1 MRPFDSA
8 QGGPQDWRGLVR
20 SHARAQHSA
29 LSVSM
34 VAELAA
40 HLEDLYH
47 GALADGS
54 SETVAFNVAVDALN
68 ASPLGPLA
76 DAIRRESRQPRAQS
90 ADDTARAA
98 DRRSLSVFYAIK
110 IALRQFRHQPL
121 FALLTVLVL
130 GLGTGAAVTVYTV
143 VDTVV
148 LRPLPY
154 RQPDRLVALWDSNA
168 AKGLPHEP
176 LSPVTFM
183 DYRSLHAFSDAAAWW
198 RPDVNLAD
206 PGLDPVRVNAVETS
220 ANLFALLGVPTQLGP
235 GFAQDGHI
243 FSRDLG
249 AVISARLWRTRY
261 HADPSIVGRQLM
273 LSGTPYTVL
282 GVMPDGFDYPGDID
296 VWERLKW
303 DLTQHVRAAHFME
316 GVARLAPGVD
326 LTGARTDAQALAAR
340 LGKQF
345 ADSNGGWAYQ
355 LIPVLDDQL
364 GYYRPALLV
373 MFGAV
378 GLLLVIGCLNVASLL
393 LARSLARDREV
404 SVRTAL
410 GATRRQI
417 VTQLLAESLVLCV
430 AGIAV
435 GLAITTLALPVIVA
449 FTPVNIPRLS
459 EAALSWRVVGFAF
472 GVAVVTT
479 IAFGLVP
486 ALVLLRRQLG
496 THLRSGDRGTSK
508 GSRRLYHSLVV
519 GEVALAAALLAGSAL
534 LVRTVREMTQ
544 FPSGVDANRVVL
556 ASVQLSGTAYQDWQ
570 QVADT
575 HAMIL
580 DHVRQQAGVTNAG
593 MSIRLPFETG
603 WRMPFFMNEQ
613 RPSDDTN
620 APQAQDIIVSDGFF
634 ETMGARLITGRF
646 FTPQDTSHAEGVAVV
661 NEAFARRYTTGR
673 PATDQRVTT
682 YSVAVGPLGRNLM
695 ATVRPD
701 NHVELHSLKI
711 VGVVGDIPNAAL
723 GQPVEPAIYF
733 PVTQFPFR
741 SMTFAI
747 AARDTTTAVAAMRR
761 ALADVAPS
769 TPMGPSETWGDRFDK
784 RTAEPRVL
792 MATLSAFG
800 VLAAILAALGVYG
813 LFSWSVASRRRELA
827 IRLTLGARPASI
839 GALIVRQ
846 GAWLVTAGL
855 AGGWLIIFAARTP
868 IANLLFRVAPGDP
881 TAITTAA
888 VLIAGASIA
897 ACLPAAR
904 RAMRVNPNEGLRN
917 E

>member
-1 MRPFDSA
+1 MSH
-8 QGGPQDWRGLVR
+8 DWRGLVR
-20 SHARAQHSA
+20 DHARRHRAA
-29 LSVSM
+29 LSPSM

-40 HLEDLYH
+40 HLEDLYQ
-47 GALADGS
+47 GARADGS
-54 SETVAFNVAVDALN
+54 DETAAFKIAVDALR
-68 ASPLGPLA
+68 ASPLEPLA
-76 DAIRRESRQPRAQS
+76 DAMRRESRVPRVQS
-90 ADDTARAA
+90 ADDAARAA
-98 DRRSLSVFYAIK
+98 GRRSLAMFYALK
-110 IALRQFRHQPL
+110 IAVRQFRHQPL

-130 GLGTGAAVTVYTV
+130 GLGTGAAITVYTV
-143 VDTVV
+143 VDSVV

-154 RQPDRLVALWDSNA
+154 REPDRLVALWDSNA

-183 DYRSLHAFSDAAAWW
+183 DYRALHAFSDAAAWW
-198 RPDVNLAD
+198 RPDVNLVD
-206 PGLDPVRVNAVETS
+206 PGVDPVRVNAVETS
-220 ANLFALLGVPTQLGP
+220 ANLFALLGVSPQLGP
-235 GFAQDGHI
+235 GFEQDGHI
-243 FSRDLG
+243 NSTNLA

-261 HADPSIVGRQLM
+261 HADPSIIGRQLT

-296 VWERLKW
+296 VWERLRW
-303 DLTQHVRAAHFME
+303 DLTQHVRSAHFME
-316 GVARLAPGVD
+316 AVARLAPGVD
-326 LTGARTDAQALAAR
+326 LTGARSDAQALAAR

-345 ADSNGGWAYQ
+345 ADSNAGWAYQ
-355 LIPVLDDQL
+355 LVPILDDQL

-393 LARSLARDREV
+393 LARALARDREV
-404 SVRTAL
+404 AVRAAL

-417 VTQLLAESLVLCV
+417 VTQLLAESFVLSV
-430 AGIAV
+430 AGIAA
-435 GLAITTLALPVIVA
+435 GLLITAVALPVIVA
-449 FTPVNIPRLS
+449 FTPVSIPRLS
-459 EAALSWRVVGFAF
+459 EARISWHVVGFAM
-472 GVAVVTT
+472 GVAAATT
-479 IAFGLVP
+479 IVFGLVP

-496 THLRSGDRGTSK
+496 THLRSGDRGASK
-508 GSRRLYHSLVV
+508 SSRRIYQSLVV
-519 GEVALAAALLAGSAL
+519 GEVALAAALLTGSAL

-544 FPSGVDANRVVL
+544 FPSGVNADRVVL
-556 ASVQLSGTAYQDWQ
+556 ASVQLSGTAYQAWQ

-575 HAMIL
+575 HATLL
-580 DHVRQQAGVTNAG
+580 DHVRQQAGVTSAG

-613 RPSDDTN
+613 RPSDDNT
-620 APQAQDIIVSDGFF
+620 ALQAQDIIVSDGFF
-634 ETMGARLITGRF
+634 ETMGARLVTGRF
-646 FTPQDTSHAEGVAVV
+646 FDAHDTSQTEGVAVV
-661 NEAFARRYTTGR
+661 NEAFAKRYATGR
-673 PATDQRVTT
+673 PVTDQRVTT
-682 YSVAVGPLGRNLM
+682 YSVQVGPLGRNLM

-701 NHVELHSLKI
+701 NHVDLHSLKI

-733 PVTQFPFR
+733 PATQFPFR

-747 AARDTTTAVAAMRR
+747 AARDTATAIAAMRR
-761 ALADVAPS
+761 ALADVAPT
-769 TPMGPSETWGDRFDK
+769 TPLGPTETWADRFGK

-827 IRLTLGARPASI
+827 IRLTLGARPATI
-839 GALIVRQ
+839 GALVVRQ
-846 GAWLVTAGL
+846 GAWLVVAGL
-855 AGGWLIIFAARTP
+855 AGGGLIVFAARAS
-868 IANLLFRVAPGDP
+868 IASLLFHVGPGDP
-881 TAITTAA
+881 TAVLTAGM
-888 VLIAGASIA
+888 LIALASIA

-904 RAMRVNPNEGLRN
+904 RAMRVNPNEGLRI